1 MTMLVDALLLFVLF
15 VAWGA
20 QATVPWQLS
29 GTRAAGT
36 DDDAPRADAAAGGGA
51 PSRRRLWRAGALPLA
66 LAGLLAAY
74 ELADRNPD
82 AAIATGLVPL
92 LASVPGRLLA
102 VLVPALLVAALLGGL
117 GGARLG
123 VTGER
128 LAAALGLAA
137 CTAAAWAGELLRA
150 GEGPES
156 SEPRFL
162 LLIGCRLALML
173 AAGELPLLIARISHA
188 GSSRGAANGPGSKAR
203 EGRTPE
209 AYSKYVEEVQ
219 PSATPETG
227 PFPVPQQKRH
237 EKCGLARPRWAAAG
251 GGALLLYLPLLPEPL
266 RAVLWSQGLQLTCGA
281 GALLL
286 LAVRW
291 LPRALR
297 LPAFATG
304 LLLAAIVLSQA
315 GRVSQALAPGID
327 YEEFPALR

>member
-1 MTMLVDALLLFVLF
+1 VDAS
-15 VAWGA
+15 
-20 QATVPWQLS
+20 S
-29 GTRAAGT
+29 GEAACG
-36 DDDAPRADAAAGGGA
+36 RAAGGGA
-51 PSRRRLWRAGALPLA
+51 ARGGSAAGAAASRRLWRAAALPLA

-74 ELADRNPD
+74 ELGDRNPD

-92 LASVPGRLLA
+92 MASVPGRLLA

-117 GGARLG
+117 GGDRLG
-123 VTGER
+123 VAGER
-128 LAAALGLAA
+128 LTAALGLAA
-137 CTAAAWAGELLRA
+137 CAAAAWAGELLRA

-173 AAGELPLLIARISHA
+173 AAGELPLIDARISHA
-188 GSSRGAANGPGSKAR
+188 GSSRGTANGPGSKAR

-209 AYSKYVEEVQ
+209 AYSTYVEEVQ

-227 PFPVPQQKRH
+227 PFPTSLECRDRRQAEPRPVPQQKRH

-251 GGALLLYLPLLPEPL
+251 GVALLLYLALLPAPL
-266 RAVLWSQGLQLTCGA
+266 RAVLWNQGLQLTCGA

-297 LPAFATG
+297 WPAFAIG
-304 LLLAAIVLSQA
+304 LLLAAIVLGQA
-315 GRVSQALAPGID
+315 GRVSQALAPGVD
-327 YEEFPALR
+327 YQEFPVLH

>member
-1 MTMLVDALLLFVLF
+1 MIAYGPMPMPMPTMTMLVDALLLFVLF

-29 GTRAAGT
+29 GTSADGAAAT
-36 DDDAPRADAAAGGGA
+36 APPGADAAAGGGTS
-51 PSRRRLWRAGALPLA
+51 SRRRLWRAGALPLA

-92 LASVPGRLLA
+92 LASIPGRVLA

-117 GGARLG
+117 GGVRLG
-123 VTGER
+123 VAGER

-156 SEPRFL
+156 SESRFL

-173 AAGELPLLIARISHA
+173 AAGELPLL
-188 GSSRGAANGPGSKAR
+188 
-203 EGRTPE
+203 
-209 AYSKYVEEVQ
+209 V
-219 PSATPETG
+219 
-227 PFPVPQQKRH
+227 
-237 EKCGLARPRWAAAG
+237 ARPRWAAAG
-251 GGALLLYLPLLPEPL
+251 GVALLLYLPLLPEPL

-281 GALLL
+281 GVLLL

>member
-20 QATVPWQLS
+20 QATVTWRLS
-29 GTRAAGT
+29 GTAA
-36 DDDAPRADAAAGGGA
+36 AAADAGSGEAAGGGA
-51 PSRRRLWRAGALPLA
+51 AAGAAASRRLWRAAALPLA

-74 ELADRNPD
+74 ELGDRNPD

-92 LASVPGRLLA
+92 LASVPGRVLA

-117 GGARLG
+117 GGDRLG
-123 VTGER
+123 VAGER

-137 CTAAAWAGELLRA
+137 CGAAAWAGELLRA

-173 AAGELPLLIARISHA
+173 AAGELPLIA
-188 GSSRGAANGPGSKAR
+188 
-203 EGRTPE
+203 
-209 AYSKYVEEVQ
+209 
-219 PSATPETG
+219 
-227 PFPVPQQKRH
+227 
-237 EKCGLARPRWAAAG
+237 ARPRWAAAG
-251 GGALLLYLPLLPEPL
+251 GVALLLYLTLLPAPL
-266 RAVLWSQGLQLTCGA
+266 RAVLWNQGLQLTCAA

-286 LAVRW
+286 LGVRW

-297 LPAFATG
+297 RPAFAIG
-304 LLLAAIVLSQA
+304 LLLAAIVLGQA
-315 GRVSQALAPGID
+315 GRVSQALAPGVD
-327 YEEFPALR
+327 YQEFPVLR